1 MPVAVEKEEG
11 YFMTLKD
18 RELLRAV
25 CRERDVYK
33 TALEVIASTDRR
45 KVAML
50 GVLAVADCVNVA
62 KQALR
67 KPQEVGRAK

>member
-1 MPVAVEKEEG
+1 
-11 YFMTLKD
+11 MTSKD
-18 RELLRAV
+18 RESLRTV

-33 TALEVIASTDRR
+33 TALEVIAATDRR

-50 GVLAVADCVNVA
+50 GALAVADCVNVA

-67 KPQEVGRAK
+67 HTQVVRKDEA